1 MLILLAVCAGTDL
14 KYRKILDEVIAL
26 IGIWGLLFSRVS
38 FIERAAGFLIPAAP
52 LFILALWIRSIRG
65 GDIKFLAVC
74 GSYFGLN
81 RLCVILCVTVI
92 LSIIYGVIFHK
103 KSVPLAAAMLA
114 SVIIMTLFTL
124 I

>member
-14 KYRKILDEVIAL
+14 KYRKIPDGVIAL

-38 FIERAAGFLIPAAP
+38 FIERAAGFLIPAVP

-74 GSYFGLN
+74 GLYFGLSK
-81 RLCVILCVTVI
+81 LCVILCAAVI
-92 LSIIYGVIFHK
+92 LSIIYGVISHK

-114 SVIIMTLFTL
+114 SVFLTVILK
-124 I
+124 